1 MNYIT
6 NHAILSMYDHPYG
19 EETDELLYGITLDV
33 VEKQGKWKKI
43 KTEYGYEG
51 WILEELHNEI
61 QQKEI
66 WMEEFPRLVVTV
78 PWLDILTHP
87 SIHSKAIKTIPKG
100 SLLFWMGEKQA
111 GNWYCV
117 RLCDGQY
124 GWVRKEWVRFWEK
137 GELLEKSSKK
147 KNEWIRRQ
155 IIEDARQ
162 YQMTAY
168 RWGGKTPYGVDCS
181 GFCSIVYW
189 MSGIIIYRDAQMR
202 EDFPVHPISKDRLE
216 QGDLLYYPGHVALY
230 LGNQSYIHA
239 SGSAAKVV
247 INSLD
252 PSKENYREDLAF
264 PQFGSVF

>member
-19 EETDELLYGITLDV
+19 EKTDELLYGITLDV

-230 LGNQSYIHA
+230 LGNHSYIHA